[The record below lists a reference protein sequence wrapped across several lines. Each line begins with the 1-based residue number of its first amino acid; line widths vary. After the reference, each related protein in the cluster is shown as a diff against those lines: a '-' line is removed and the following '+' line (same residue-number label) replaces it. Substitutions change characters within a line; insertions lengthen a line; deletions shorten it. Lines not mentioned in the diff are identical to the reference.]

1 MASQGSQNGRKIA
14 RPQNSQKIASKRAG
28 QGSKMVS
35 EITHFKIESRGLVRC
50 HKKLQN
56 GQESTSKRA
65 SQGSQNGRSGAT
77 K

>member
-1 MASQGSQNGRKIA
+1 MAGQVL
-14 RPQNSQKIASKRAG
+14 QNSQKSASKRAG

-35 EITHFKIESRGLVRC
+35 EITHAKREARGLVRC
-50 HKKLQN
+50 HKKLQD

-65 SQGSQNGRSGAT
+65 TQGSQNGRSVAT